1 MRNLVWPIRN
11 NRVSVVVLY
20 TSIVIVSNIVGYLQ
34 MLLRMQKQPQLSV
47 LMFRY

>member
-1 MRNLVWPIRN
+1 MRNLVWPIGN

-34 MLLRMQKQPQLSV
+34 MLLRMQRLSQLSD
-47 LMFRY
+47 LTFRY